1 MYNFC
6 KSICISTYIFT
17 FYFYIN
23 DGALTVEFLFKNLNP
38 GQRIPL
44 EFNTSSFLLPYIERA
59 IDWWKMW
66 SKKKEISIC
75 RYILS
80 FRVFADE
87 NKHISNEF
95 IAKSV
100 EHRQRISLRFTSMI
114 FNKRKLLWIFSHNL
128 SKVVKEILFFLSDK
142 MKKQC
147 YSSQPVSRTNFQLTN
162 VPTQAK

>member
-23 DGALTVEFLFKNLNP
+23 DEALTVEFLFKNLNP
-38 GQRIPL
+38 VQRISL
-44 EFNTSSFLLPYIERA
+44 EFNTSSFLLPYIERV

-87 NKHISNEF
+87 NKYISIEF

-100 EHRQRISLRFTSMI
+100 VHRQRISLRFTSMI

-128 SKVVKEILFFLSDK
+128 SKVVKEILLFLSNK
-142 MKKQC
+142 ME
-147 YSSQPVSRTNFQLTN
+147 
-162 VPTQAK
+162 

>member
-23 DGALTVEFLFKNLNP
+23 DEALTVEFPFKNLNP
-38 GQRIPL
+38 VQRISL
-44 EFNTSSFLLPYIERA
+44 EFNTSSFLLPYIERV

-66 SKKKEISIC
+66 SKKKEISYC
-75 RYILS
+75 KYILS
-80 FRVFADE
+80 YRVFADE
-87 NKHISNEF
+87 NKYISIEF

-128 SKVVKEILFFLSDK
+128 SKVVKEILLFLSDK
-142 MKKQC
+142 ME
-147 YSSQPVSRTNFQLTN
+147 
-162 VPTQAK
+162 